1 MKKRE
6 SAPAGWYYDPAF
18 RFTQRFWDGETW
30 TDRVA
35 SGTTELNDPLG
46 VKKIS
51 VHYSPAGVFSETP
64 TGWRGREVNKN
75 DSSWLTSSES
85 EAIRKGES
93 GVGPKFGRLTSSES
107 EAIRQELREAK
118 EQRERSLAPIFWPWA
133 CIGGSLSLLLSLTS
147 GRVFG
152 ESYADGNFAPHR
164 VAIALVLST
173 VCWGVFFGGLMAV
186 VVVPLVRKRRKGK
199 G

>member
-64 TGWRGREVNKN
+64 TGWRGGEVKKN
-75 DSSWLTSSES
+75 DSSW
-85 EAIRKGES
+85 
-93 GVGPKFGRLTSSES
+93 LTSSES

-118 EQRERSLAPIFWPWA
+118 EQRETSLVTIFCRSA
-133 CIGGSLSLLLSLTS
+133 CITGPLSAIFFFLSRPY
-147 GRVFG
+147 GPDEIRVFSI
-152 ESYADGNFAPHR
+152 E
-164 VAIALVLST
+164 LVL
-173 VCWGVFFGGLMAV
+173 GVVLNGAFWGGLIVGGVA
-186 VVVPLVRKRRKGK
+186 LVRKVRKGK